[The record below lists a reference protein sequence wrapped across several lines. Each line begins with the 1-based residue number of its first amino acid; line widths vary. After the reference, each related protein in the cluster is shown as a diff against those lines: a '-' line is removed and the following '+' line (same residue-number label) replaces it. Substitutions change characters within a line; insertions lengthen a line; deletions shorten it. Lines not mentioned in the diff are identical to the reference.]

1 MTVEA
6 SIVAEIVNGSYLIA
20 MKSRCKAASLTR
32 QRDVGVLRSPN
43 RLETALLERT
53 MSIWRIGVRCPDEIK
68 NSGRADGWLKILFGD
83 RMRAHWR

>member
-43 RLETALLERT
+43 
-53 MSIWRIGVRCPDEIK
+53 
-68 NSGRADGWLKILFGD
+68 
-83 RMRAHWR
+83 